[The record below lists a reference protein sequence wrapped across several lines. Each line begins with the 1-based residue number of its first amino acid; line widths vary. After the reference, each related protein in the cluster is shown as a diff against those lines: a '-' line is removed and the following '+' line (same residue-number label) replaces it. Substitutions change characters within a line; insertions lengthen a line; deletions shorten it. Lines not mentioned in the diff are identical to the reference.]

1 MINIENY
8 DNENIFSKIL
18 RNEIPCDKIFENEY
32 CLAFKDINPQAPIH
46 VLAIPKKLVCSYND
60 FIEKSD
66 DESITYF
73 FKAIREI
80 TKLLNLDDGYR
91 LICNTGV
98 NGGQEVPHLHFHILG
113 KKRLKEII
121 P

>member
-1 MINIENY
+1 MINIVSY

-18 RNEIPCDKIFENEY
+18 SKEIPCDKIFENEY
-32 CLAFKDINPQAPIH
+32 CLAFKDINPKSPIH
-46 VLAIPKKLVCSYND
+46 VLAIPKQKVCSFND

-66 DESITYF
+66 DESIINF
-73 FKAIREI
+73 FRAIREI

-91 LICNTGV
+91 LICNTGL
-98 NGGQEVPHLHFHILG
+98 NGGQEIPHLHFHILG
-113 KKRLKEII
+113 KKRLREIV